1 MKTYVIAFTLFASV
15 LTTGSYAGDGGVTP
29 EVLQSFQSK
38 FSNAKN
44 ADWSAATDF
53 YKVRFVL
60 DGQFVTAFYKPDG
73 TMSALTRNIS
83 PLQLPVNLQALLKNE
98 YNGYWIAGLFE
109 LSNDDGVQYY
119 ATLEDADTQVVL
131 KSTAAFWSV
140 FQKQRRN

>member
-1 MKTYVIAFTLFASV
+1 MKKYVIAFTLLASV
-15 LTTGSYAGDGGVTP
+15 LTTSTYASDGTITP

-44 ADWSAATDF
+44 ADWSTSQDF

-98 YNGYWIAGLFE
+98 YNDYWIAGLFE
-109 LSNDDGVQYY
+109 LSNDEGVQYY

-131 KSTAAFWSV
+131 KSTAASWSV
-140 FQKQRRN
+140 FQKHRRN

>member
-1 MKTYVIAFTLFASV
+1 MKKYVIAFTFLASV
-15 LTTGSYAGDGGVTP
+15 LTTSSYASDGTVTP

-44 ADWSAATDF
+44 ADWSATQDF
-53 YKVRFVL
+53 YKVQFVL
-60 DGQFVTAFYKPDG
+60 NGQFVTAFYKPDG

-131 KSTAAFWSV
+131 KSASASWSV